1 MNSRCEDLSSV
12 DQIDSGAN
20 SSKEDE
26 VDNNRGSKS
35 DEQKRLQSCD
45 QQVNSTSDQE
55 STLEDGQEHS
65 ESNQDTITANT
76 TKCDTKQSGS
86 SLPGSIAQY
95 RLGKSKGIESSTD
108 TLVAELDERNG
119 SNEVNNEMAA
129 DQDTTNDIIETST
142 HSELNSTKHFLPEVV
157 LDWEW
162 AVPGWQSSRHWKFL
176 PLARV
181 RNDIVYEPKASRQ
194 CHSLR
199 EQEEEIS
206 NACSTATQE

>member
-26 VDNNRGSKS
+26 VDNNRGGGSSKG
-35 DEQKRLQSCD
+35 DEQEQLRQQSCD
-45 QQVNSTSDQE
+45 QHQAICYTSDQE
-55 STLEDGQEHS
+55 SSLEDGQEHS

-76 TKCDTKQSGS
+76 TKCDTKQRGS

-119 SNEVNNEMAA
+119 GNEVNNEMT
-129 DQDTTNDIIETST
+129 DQGTTNDIIETT
-142 HSELNSTKHFLPEVV
+142 TAHSE
-157 LDWEW
+157 
-162 AVPGWQSSRHWKFL
+162 
-176 PLARV
+176 
-181 RNDIVYEPKASRQ
+181 
-194 CHSLR
+194 
-199 EQEEEIS
+199 
-206 NACSTATQE
+206 